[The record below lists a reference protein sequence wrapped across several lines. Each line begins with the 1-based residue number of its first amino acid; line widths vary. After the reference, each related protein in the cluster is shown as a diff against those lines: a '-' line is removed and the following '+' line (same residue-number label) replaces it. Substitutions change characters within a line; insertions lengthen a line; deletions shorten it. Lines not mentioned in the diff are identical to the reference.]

1 MFGGDVLVSAG
12 SPVTLDCLGVVAEL
26 PFSFDR
32 PSAGAVL
39 ARENGICAS
48 AHGCGGLAR
57 VERFGRCLL
66 LFLVDEGTL
75 GREGD

>member
-1 MFGGDVLVSAG
+1 MFEGDVFVSAG
-12 SPVTLDCLGVVAEL
+12 SPLTLDCLGVVAEL

-32 PSAGAVL
+32 ASAGAGL
-39 ARENGICAS
+39 ALENGICAS

-66 LFLVDEGTL
+66 CFLVDEGTL